1 MSWSYDVSQLQASP
15 LFQIRYLIGDT
26 NEKDPLLQD
35 EEINFTLD
43 QYKNTD
49 QAAAACCEG
58 IAARFSREADQTAGK
73 VSQDLSQKSHQYLKL
88 AETIRSRASSN
99 LGAGAFYAGGINKAD
114 DVKYRSDP
122 TINQPRFIRGMF
134 NDRQAGY

>member
-26 NEKDPLLQD
+26 DEKEQLLQD

-43 QYKNTD
+43 QYKSTD
-49 QAAAACCEG
+49 QAAAACCEN
-58 IAARFSREADQTAGK
+58 IAGQFSRMPDQDAGGLR
-73 VSQDLSQKSHQYLKL
+73 QDLSQKSEQYLKL
-88 AETIRSRASSN
+88 AEKIRSRASSS
-99 LGAGAFYAGGINKAD
+99 LGVGAFYAGGINKAD

-134 NDRQAGY
+134 NDRQF

>member
-1 MSWSYDVSQLQASP
+1 MSWSYDVTQLQASS
-15 LFQIRYLIGDT
+15 LFQVRYLIGDT
-26 NEKDPLLQD
+26 SEKEQLLQD

-43 QYKNTD
+43 QYKSTE

-58 IAARFSREADQTAGK
+58 IAARFSRQSDQSAGK
-73 VSQDLSQKSHQYLKL
+73 VSDDLSQKSEQYLKL
-88 AETIRSRASSN
+88 AEKIRSRASSS
-99 LGAGAFYAGGINKAD
+99 LGVGAFYAGGVNKAD
-114 DVKYRSDP
+114 DVKYRSDS